1 MLMIRCPF
9 LALSATV
16 NNPGEFRAWLQGA
29 KDDQRRQ
36 DANRGMLAPD
46 GLYKV
51 RKYQTAGSTF
61 GRTGMSKFV
70 LQLVLYSVESS
81 QMQARWFEE
90 WKQFWWAVPGK

>member
-1 MLMIRCPF
+1 VVKHTICPRAGRQIHCIGELEIGDLWEHLMLMIRCPF

-16 NNPGEFRAWLQGA
+16 NNPREFQAWLQAA

-51 RKYQTAGSTF
+51 RKDQTAGSNVA
-61 GRTGMSKFV
+61 RTGMFCS
-70 LQLVLYSVESS
+70 
-81 QMQARWFEE
+81 
-90 WKQFWWAVPGK
+90 